1 MSGTFW
7 SQPVRGSIVQISVSP
22 GGLPK
27 TPIER
32 ATVAELGIQGDDQ
45 FDKKHHGGPR
55 RALLLI
61 AAEVVDAL
69 QAEGWPVF
77 YGALGENL
85 TTRGLDPS
93 AWRPGQRYRAGSIV
107 LELTVPRGPC
117 GNLNRYGR
125 GIQERIYDSRV
136 KVLDPGSPH
145 WGLSG
150 FYASILK
157 DGELRTEDI
166 IELIDPVV

>member
-1 MSGTFW
+1 M
-7 SQPVRGSIVQISVSP
+7 RGSVIQINISS

-32 ATVAELGIQGDDQ
+32 AIVDELGILGDGHRNM
-45 FDKKHHGGPR
+45 KHHGGPR
-55 RALLLI
+55 RALLLV
-61 AAEVVDAL
+61 AAEAIDTL
-69 QAEGWPVF
+69 KAEGWPLF

-85 TTRGLDPS
+85 TTRGLDYS
-93 AWRPGQRYRAGSIV
+93 SWRSGQRYQAGGVV
-107 LELTVPRGPC
+107 LELTSPRGPC
-117 GNLNRYGR
+117 GNLNSYGA
-125 GIQERIYDSRV
+125 GIHKRIYDERV
-136 KVLDPGSPH
+136 KVLDPGSPY

-157 DGELRTEDI
+157 TGELRTEDI